1 MKLRYA
7 TSMLASALLLS
18 VLAVGAAHAQ
28 STATL
33 GTIEQLLGM
42 GTSVVNQGQAL
53 QQRQQMMRQQNAI
66 QQQQAGQ
73 NQICPIGER
82 VSAVRINTDGSRT
95 VLCEPIR

>member
-1 MKLRYA
+1 
-7 TSMLASALLLS
+7 
-18 VLAVGAAHAQ
+18 
-28 STATL
+28 
-33 GTIEQLLGM
+33 
-42 GTSVVNQGQAL
+42 
-53 QQRQQMMRQQNAI
+53 MRQPNAI